1 MQAAASAGEIAAVCT
16 SEQTPPTRARDTWNR
31 ADEAPFKDPEEDAVK
46 VAIRSGGAEAGVT
59 TIDASVKA
67 AAGAA

>member
-1 MQAAASAGEIAAVCT
+1 V
-16 SEQTPPTRARDTWNR
+16 
-31 ADEAPFKDPEEDAVK
+31 PFKDPEEDAVK